1 MIMIKL
7 KDDVNF
13 KKLEKLGFKY
23 CDTTGTY
30 QKVYGGYTL
39 YEIRTWNRVLAITML
54 SGSITNNVVLSG
66 LCELFE
72 YLEFRS

>member
-1 MIMIKL
+1 MIKL

-23 CDTTGTY
+23 YDETGTY
-30 QKVYGGYTL
+30 SKIYGGYTL
-39 YEIRTWNRVLAITML
+39 YEIRTWNRVLAITKL
-54 SGSITNNVVLSG
+54 SGSVGNEIVLSG
-66 LCELFE
+66 LCELFN